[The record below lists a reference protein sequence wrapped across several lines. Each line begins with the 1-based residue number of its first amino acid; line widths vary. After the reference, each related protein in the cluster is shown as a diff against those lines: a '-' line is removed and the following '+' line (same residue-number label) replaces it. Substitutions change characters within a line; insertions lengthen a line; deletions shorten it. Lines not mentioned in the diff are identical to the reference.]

1 MVIAISKVPDPGK
14 IKEFAVSIWNNRKR
28 EEILK
33 IFPENSVGAE
43 IGVYRGDF
51 SRKILRVA
59 KPAKLHLIDPWW
71 LLGKKRWSFS
81 IMGQSVIGGYIKVI
95 KRFEDELVNKKVEVD
110 VGFSQDVLKKF
121 PDNYFDWVYL
131 DSSHLYKQTLDELEL
146 LKAKVKDNGIISG
159 HDWQPDP
166 QKNHHGLYKAVNKFL
181 EKNPYEIIYLDQSTQ
196 WAIKRK

>member
-1 MVIAISKVPDPGK
+1 M
-14 IKEFAVSIWNNRKR
+14 IK
-28 EEILK
+28 LK
-33 IFPENSVGAE
+33 C
-43 IGVYRGDF
+43 
-51 SRKILRVA
+51 
-59 KPAKLHLIDPWW
+59 
-71 LLGKKRWSFS
+71 
-81 IMGQSVIGGYIKVI
+81 
-95 KRFEDELVNKKVEVD
+95 VNKKVEVD